1 MYFSVKNVEAQSDYT
16 LILTFENGERKRY
29 DVKPHLNK
37 GVFNKLLDETVFRTV
52 HISFNTVAWD
62 GDIDFDP
69 EALYEGGL
77 PLDE

>member
-1 MYFSVKNVEAQSDYT
+1 MYFSIKKVEAQPNYT
-16 LILTFENGERKRY
+16 LILTFENGERKSY
-29 DVKPHLNK
+29 DMKPHLDK
-37 GVFNKLLDETVFRTV
+37 GVFKRLRDETVFRTV